1 MAEHAEQSA
10 QTDHSTDGVNF
21 TYGWYRSL
29 LRRLSSTGYEFRSFA
44 DPLGDG
50 DVVLRHDVDLSLD
63 AAVAMARIEADMGV
77 ESTYCVLLSS
87 PLYNPFEGEQRTN
100 IREIASLGHDVGIHF
115 STHQYWAKDDPPTD
129 AALRDRVAAERSA
142 FDAVIDADA
151 APAVSFHIPPDWVLD
166 RGFDG
171 FRSAYEPAL
180 FSEIGYVADSGQRWR
195 EDPPRIAELPDA
207 LQVLTH
213 PGLWGDED
221 ASFERRIER
230 AAVDAGSRAWEL
242 AHREFVDGVYS

>member
-1 MAEHAEQSA
+1 MSNAHRDLADPA
-10 QTDHSTDGVNF
+10 F
-21 TYGWYRSL
+21 TYDWYREFL
-29 LRRLSSTGYEFRSFA
+29 ERLRSAGYRFRSFDD
-44 DPLGDG
+44 DPDDG
-50 DVVLRHDVDLSLD
+50 GVFLRHDVDLSPRRALE
-63 AAVAMARIEADMGV
+63 MARLEADAGV
-77 ESTYCVLLSS
+77 SATYLFLLSS

-166 RGFDG
+166 RRFDG